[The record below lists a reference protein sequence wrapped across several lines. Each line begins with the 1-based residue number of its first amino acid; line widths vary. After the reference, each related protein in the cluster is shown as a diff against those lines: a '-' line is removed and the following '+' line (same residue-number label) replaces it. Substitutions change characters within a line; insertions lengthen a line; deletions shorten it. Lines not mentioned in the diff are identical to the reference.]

1 MKVTLQQV
9 AEYANVSRR
18 TVDRV
23 VNNRGNVRPEVEQR
37 VRKALKELNY
47 QPNKL
52 ASALAYSKNEKKV
65 CIIYQKEGFTDFD
78 AGADTERGIRD
89 AIEEL
94 KDFGISVE
102 VVCKNMIEAS
112 EYVEEIDRMLE
123 KGVCGFALRGPNKPE
138 LEEKINELA
147 GKEIPVVT
155 FNSDIPKSGRVCF
168 IGQDLYQSGRAA
180 GNIMAKIVRPE
191 DKIVIGC
198 GVAKYDAHQQRVDGF
213 VYELKRLGFDE
224 EQWIMFQSGTL
235 DDITYEFQ
243 YKKAYQSLETI
254 FKNEKGIRGIY
265 MSVEPNRACGDFLRQ
280 VRPDPRPY
288 VICHDST
295 GENIESL
302 KAEIFDFII
311 DQNLYMQGYQ
321 SLITLKDIIRLGRK
335 QVEES
340 YLSDLIIY
348 NAVCFE

>member
-1 MKVTLQQV
+1 LKVTLQQV
-9 AEYANVSRR
+9 AEYAKVSRR

-37 VRKALKELNY
+37 VRQALKELNY

-102 VVCKNMIEAS
+102 VICKNMKEAS
-112 EYVEEIDRMLE
+112 EYVEEIEKMVE

-138 LEEKINELA
+138 LVEKIDELA
-147 GKEIPVVT
+147 KKEIPVVT
-155 FNSDIPKSGRVCF
+155 FNSDIPKSKRVSF

-198 GVAKYDAHQQRVDGF
+198 GVAKYDAHQQRVNGF

-235 DDITYEFQ
+235 NNITYDFQ
-243 YKKAYQSLETI
+243 YRKAYQSLENI
-254 FKNEKGIRGIY
+254 FQSEKEIHGIY
-265 MSVEPNRACGDFLRQ
+265 MSVEPNRAVGDFLRNT
-280 VRPDPRPY
+280 RPSPKPY

-295 GENIESL
+295 AENIEAL
-302 KAEIFDFII
+302 KTEIFDFII

-321 SLITLKDIIRLGRK
+321 SLITLKDIIRLGYGK
-335 QVEES
+335 IEEN
-340 YLSDLIIY
+340 YLSNLIIY
-348 NAVCFE
+348 NAACFE

>member
-9 AEYANVSRR
+9 ADYAKVSRR

-37 VRKALKELNY
+37 VREALKELNY

-65 CIIYQKEGFTDFD
+65 CIIYQKDGFSDFE
-78 AGADTERGIRD
+78 AGADAERGMRD

-102 VVCKNMIEAS
+102 VVCKNMREPS
-112 EYVEEIDRMLE
+112 EYAEEME
-123 KGVCGFALRGPNKPE
+123 KMVKKGVCGFALRGPNKPE
-138 LEEKINELA
+138 LVEEINKLA
-147 GKEIPVVT
+147 QKEIPVIT
-155 FNSDIPKSGRVCF
+155 FNSDIPKSQRVCF
-168 IGQDLYQSGRAA
+168 VGQDLFQSGRAA
-180 GNIMAKIVRPE
+180 GNIMAKIARPE

-224 EQWIMFQSGTL
+224 EQWLMFQSGTL
-235 DDITYEFQ
+235 DNITYEFQ
-243 YKKAYQSLETI
+243 YQKTYQALETI
-254 FKNEKGIRGIY
+254 FQNEKGIRGIY
-265 MSVEPNRACGDFLRQ
+265 MSVEPNRACGDFLRHY
-280 VRPDPRPY
+280 RPQPRPF
-288 VICHDST
+288 VVCHDST
-295 GENIESL
+295 SENIESL
-302 KAEIFDFII
+302 KAEVFDFII

-321 SLITLKDIIRLGRK
+321 SLILLKDMIRLGGRK
-335 QVEES
+335 LEET
-340 YLSDLIIY
+340 YLSDLIVY
-348 NAVCFE
+348 NAACFE